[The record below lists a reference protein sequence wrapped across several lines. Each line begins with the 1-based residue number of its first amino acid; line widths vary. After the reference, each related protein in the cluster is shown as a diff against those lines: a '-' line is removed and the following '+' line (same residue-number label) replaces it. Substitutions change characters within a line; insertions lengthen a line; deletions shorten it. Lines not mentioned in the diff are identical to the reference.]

1 MNILPELSA
10 IAAAKYGLQLKDPIY
25 KAFDKLVQDSRFEL
39 IKNPGVDDYAEF
51 NDKLK
56 TYANRNTTCTTIRY
70 ILILI
75 QILNGRKGYYTKKTT
90 EPLEPRDTIFYWI
103 DMLLKE
109 FMNSGNGY
117 SYDYDTRGSGVVNGI
132 KMRAAIYYILDIL
145 NCEDALYADAVTSG
159 VMSSPYFF
167 MGRDITQIVIHG
179 TASGV
184 GTLDTTDGKYYVD
197 VEIYDILKD
206 KTTTLNICLGDSALG
221 EGDTHT
227 ITSPTYSN
235 YGDSFYRVTVKD
247 FNCDI
252 ETNYTLT
259 RENEITPGAIKEKTG
274 TPPMKFYTVDTS
286 LLDWVING
294 ATGGVGKLGKN
305 YLKPRLEAIPNG
317 AAGTYQGLTGWLTNY
332 ADVGNTFTIPA
343 GITYIILDIRRSS
356 ESSFT
361 PSDIGNVMLIEGNT
375 IPSSYDAST
384 TLCKEPIMQG
394 NLSNETWGYQS
405 WTEGSSQ
412 ILYAGYDTVGA
423 VSYYGQESSK
433 MPVRCKSCA
442 IAVKPNTTYSIRIFN
457 ANYSDIQ
464 IDLVY
469 ATAPGTVTPTVT
481 ACSAYT
487 QKSIPGNDTF
497 VTNNEQWISLVTSH
511 NRNVSD
517 YWGPVGTV
525 ACDVRPLTYEYCNY
539 YATLKAGTYKVM
551 IDCWG
556 NNRFSGTGGY
566 WTGIQDYTGCVYDNF
581 NYDQLSNIYEWFGLV
596 EEDNTIVVSKS
607 KLLPDGI
614 TTKATRIDSTPPLPN
629 YFHKEVEFTLD
640 HDAKVGLMHR
650 AYYWNPSEI
659 LPAYFRFMI
668 VDSDVEAVYFE
679 TTGADPAQMQGY
691 SAWEKYQVKVSVVVY
706 NNAVPGEAAL
716 WVKKDIPVDD
726 FLYDGDSVSLK
737 SSSVD
742 IETFEGWNSI
752 VVDSDVQPTIYIKY
766 QQ

>member
-10 IAAAKYGLQLKDPIY
+10 IAAAKYGLHMKDPIY
-25 KAFDKLVQDSRFEL
+25 RAFDKLVQDSRFEL

-56 TYANRNTTCTTIRY
+56 IYANRNTTCTTIRY
-70 ILILI
+70 ILNLI

-90 EPLEPRDTIFYWI
+90 TPLEPRDTIFYWI

-117 SYDYDTRGSGVVNGI
+117 SYDNHTRGSGVVNGI

-145 NCEDALYADAVTSG
+145 NCENALYADTVTSG
-159 VMSSPYFF
+159 VMPSPYFF

-179 TASGV
+179 TATGV

-206 KTTTLNICLGDSALG
+206 VTTTLNICLGDSALG
-221 EGDTHT
+221 EGETHT

-259 RENEITPGAIKEKTG
+259 RENEVTPGAVKEKTG

-294 ATGGVGKLGKN
+294 AAGGVGKLGKN

-317 AAGTYQGLTGWLTNY
+317 TMGTFVRGTGWQSSDGYTF
-332 ADVGNTFTIPA
+332 NTGDATKMMILFKHNGDAEILPSHIGDIMLVEGSTIP
-343 GITYIILDIRRSS
+343 T
-356 ESSFT
+356 
-361 PSDIGNVMLIEGNT
+361 
-375 IPSSYDAST
+375 SYDAST
-384 TLCKEPIMQG
+384 TLFDAEITQG
-394 NLSNETWGYQS
+394 TTTRHDAPNSTAQSQGLFAGLDEYGRYNL
-405 WTEGSSQ
+405 
-412 ILYAGYDTVGA
+412 
-423 VSYYGQESSK
+423 YGQEASWLNK
-433 MPVRCKSCA
+433 RCKSFL
-442 IAVKPNTTYSIRIFN
+442 IDVKPNTDYSVRMFN
-457 ANYSDIQ
+457 SSYNDIM
-464 IDLVY
+464 IEPGLY
-469 ATAPGTVTPTVT
+469 KAPGTVTPAFVD
-481 ACSAYT
+481 CSAYT
-487 QKSIPGNDTF
+487 QKSIPGNGTF
-497 VTNNEQWISLVTSH
+497 VRNDEQWINLQCSQIRS
-511 NRNVSD
+511 VSD
-517 YWGPVGTV
+517 YWGPIGRVP
-525 ACDVRPLTYEYCNY
+525 CDVRPIRYEFCNY
-539 YATLKAGTYKVM
+539 YATLKAGTYKIM
-551 IDCWG
+551 IDSWG
-556 NNRFSGTGGY
+556 NNRFFNPALT
-566 WTGIQDYTGCVYDNF
+566 TGIQDYTGCVEDNF
-581 NYDQLSNIYEWFGLV
+581 SYNQISSIYEWFALI
-596 EEDNTIVVSKS
+596 EENNTVIIQKSDILPSGISSK
-607 KLLPDGI
+607 
-614 TTKATRIDSTPPLPN
+614 TKAISDGAPYPN
-629 YFHKEVEFTLD
+629 YFHNEITFTLD
-640 HDAKVGLMHR
+640 HDCKVGLIHK
-650 AYYWNPSEI
+650 AYYES
-659 LPAYFRFMI
+659 LSAAKPAYHRFMI

-706 NNAVPGEAAL
+706 NGAVPDEAAL

-726 FLYDGDSVSLK
+726 FLYDGDSVSLT

-742 IETFEGWNSI
+742 ITTFEGWNSI
-752 VVDSDVQPTIYIKY
+752 VIDSDVQPTIYIKY

>member
-10 IAAAKYGLQLKDPIY
+10 IAAAKYGLHLKDPIY

-51 NDKLK
+51 NDNLK
-56 TYANRNTTCTTIRY
+56 IYANRNTTCTTIRY

-90 EPLEPRDTIFYWI
+90 TPLEPRDTIFYWI

-117 SYDYDTRGSGVVNGI
+117 SYDNHTRGSGVVNGI
-132 KMRAAIYYILDIL
+132 KLRAAIYYILDIL
-145 NCEDALYADAVTSG
+145 NCENALYADAVTSG
-159 VMSSPYFF
+159 VMPSPYFF

-179 TASGV
+179 TATGV
-184 GTLDTTDGKYYVD
+184 GTLDTYDGKYYVD
-197 VEIYDILKD
+197 VEIYNILKD
-206 KTTTLNICLGDSALG
+206 VTTTLNICLGDSALG
-221 EGDTHT
+221 EGETHT

-259 RENEITPGAIKEKTG
+259 RENEITPGAVKEKTG

-294 ATGGVGKLGKN
+294 AAGGVGKLGKN

-317 AAGTYQGLTGWLTNY
+317 AAGTWLS
-332 ADVGNTFTIPA
+332 DGTFTNANTGFSFNSGEATRAIM
-343 GITYIILDIRRSS
+343 IIRHSNDAAIQPSHVGDI
-356 ESSFT
+356 
-361 PSDIGNVMLIEGNT
+361 MLVEGST
-375 IPSSYDAST
+375 IPSAYDANT
-384 TLCKEPIMQG
+384 TLYKKTIMTGACMPHDAVG
-394 NLSNETWGYQS
+394 NFNATSGV
-405 WTEGSSQ
+405 SQ
-412 ILYAGYDTVGA
+412 MLYAGDDGNGGINKYSYSDSQLGA
-423 VSYYGQESSK
+423 
-433 MPVRCKSCA
+433 RCK
-442 IAVKPNTTYSIRIFN
+442 TYSFSIDQNTSYSVRVFN
-457 ANYSDIQ
+457 TEYNDIQ
-464 IDLVY
+464 ILIQFLSE
-469 ATAPGTVTPTVT
+469 PGTVTPTIT
-481 ACSAYT
+481 SCSAYT
-487 QKSIPGNDTF
+487 QKSIPDNTTF
-497 VTNNEQWISLVTSH
+497 VAANEQWINLVTSH
-511 NRNVSD
+511 SRSISD

-525 ACDVRPLTYEYCNY
+525 YCDVRPLTYEYCNY

-551 IDCWG
+551 IDTWG

-581 NYDQLSNIYEWFGLV
+581 NYDQLSNIYEWFGLI
-596 EEDNTIVVSKS
+596 EEDDTVIISKS
-607 KLLPDGI
+607 KLLPDDI
-614 TTKATRIDSTPPLPN
+614 TDKTASISSTPPLPN

-640 HDAKVGLMHR
+640 HDAKVGLMHK
-650 AYYWNPSEI
+650 AYYWSPSEPE
-659 LPAYFRFMI
+659 PAYFRFMI
-668 VDSDVEAVYFE
+668 VDSNVEAVYFE

-706 NNAVPGEAAL
+706 NGAVPEEAAL

-726 FLYDGDSVSLK
+726 FLYDGDSVSLT

-742 IETFEGWNSI
+742 ITTFEGWNSI

>member
-10 IAAAKYGLQLKDPIY
+10 IAAAKYGLHLKDPIY

-90 EPLEPRDTIFYWI
+90 TPLEPRDTIFYWI

-117 SYDYDTRGSGVVNGI
+117 SYDNYTRGSGVVNGI

-159 VMSSPYFF
+159 VMPSPYFF

-197 VEIYDILKD
+197 VEIYNILKD
-206 KTTTLNICLGDSALG
+206 VTTTLNICLGDSALG

-259 RENEITPGAIKEKTG
+259 RENEITPGAVKEKTG

-294 ATGGVGKLGKN
+294 AAGGVGKPGKN

-317 AAGTYQGLTGWLTNY
+317 SIGIANSNSGWQNLINGYTFYSDTSTVLTI
-332 ADVGNTFTIPA
+332 TFKSNSDN
-343 GITYIILDIRRSS
+343 DIH
-356 ESSFT
+356 
-361 PSDIGNVMLIEGNT
+361 PSDIADVMLIEGST
-375 IPSSYDAST
+375 IPSVYDSETNLFIKDIYQGSVSAYDINST
-384 TLCKEPIMQG
+384 
-394 NLSNETWGYQS
+394 
-405 WTEGSSQ
+405 GSSQ
-412 ILYAGYDTVGA
+412 KINQAVYATPDTPYA
-423 VSYYGQESSK
+423 NTVSFLSNK
-433 MPVRCKSCA
+433 RCYNYQMTLS
-442 IAVKPNTTYSIRIFN
+442 PNTYYSIRIFN
-457 ANYSDIQ
+457 STVNDIVGG
-464 IDLVY
+464 ILLINPLV
-469 ATAPGTVTPTVT
+469 GTVTPTIT
-481 ACSAYT
+481 SCSAYT
-487 QKSIPGNDTF
+487 QKSIPSNGTF
-497 VTNNEQWISLVTSH
+497 VANTEQWIRLNYTQNYTREYYYSLPL
-511 NRNVSD
+511 D
-517 YWGPVGTV
+517 
-525 ACDVRPLTYEYCNY
+525 ARPLLYKYCDH

-551 IDCWG
+551 IDTWG
-556 NNRFSGTGGY
+556 NNRFWGTGGY
-566 WTGIQDYTGCVYDNF
+566 WTGISDYTGCMEDNL
-581 NYDQLSNIYEWFGLV
+581 NYDQLNNIYEWFGLV
-596 EEDNTIVVSKS
+596 EENDTVIIPKS
-607 KLLPDGI
+607 KLLPDDIGSKMVKI
-614 TTKATRIDSTPPLPN
+614 EGATLPLPN
-629 YFHKEVEFTLD
+629 YFHKEITFTID
-640 HDAKVGLMHR
+640 HDCKVGLIHK
-650 AYYWNPSEI
+650 AYYNSVSEAEE
-659 LPAYFRFMI
+659 AYFRFMI

-726 FLYDGDSVSLK
+726 FLYDGDSVSLT

-742 IETFEGWNSI
+742 ITTFEGWNSI